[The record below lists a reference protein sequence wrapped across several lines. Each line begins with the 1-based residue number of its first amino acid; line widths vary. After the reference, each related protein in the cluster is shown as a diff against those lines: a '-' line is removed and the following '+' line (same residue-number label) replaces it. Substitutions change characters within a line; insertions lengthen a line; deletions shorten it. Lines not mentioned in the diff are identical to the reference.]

1 MEKITVYTDG
11 GCSGNPGP
19 GGWACVIIADKT
31 PLQLSGGEKL
41 TTNNRME
48 LTAAIAALSHIK
60 KTPSLSDIPVEVN
73 IDKKL
78 SPLKRRESSDFGK
91 YFEIIWKLLEDK
103 HDCGTQTLSEKT

>member
-60 KTPSLSDIPVEVN
+60 KNTFTKRHSGGSKHRQPV
-73 IDKKL
+73 
-78 SPLKRRESSDFGK
+78 
-91 YFEIIWKLLEDK
+91 
-103 HDCGTQTLSEKT
+103 C